1 MDKEILTVADASV
14 LLALPEEEVLR
25 LLCEGDLPGRRIG
38 PHWYISRQR
47 LLQFIADVDH
57 PVSPPKPS
65 ATMCAKSLPNK
76 VLGPN
81 WRCPKCE
88 EVLSMDFVECPQCGA
103 IRNTPLMGFRLPT
116 TSPSTGTNPG
126 RKFN

>member
-1 MDKEILTVADASV
+1 MDKEILTVADASE
-14 LLALPEEEVLR
+14 LLALPEDEVRR
-25 LLCEGDLPGRRIG
+25 LLTEGDLPGRRVG

-47 LLQFIADVDH
+47 LLQFIANVDH
-57 PVSPPKPS
+57 PESPSKAP
-65 ATMCAKSLPNK
+65 ATLCAKSLPPK

-88 EVLSMDFVECPQCGA
+88 EVLSMELAECPHCGA

-116 TSPSTGTNPG
+116 PPLNSGTSPG
-126 RKFN
+126 RKIN